1 MEKKYY
7 IFIMDKNNDQSF
19 SIEEIE
25 GWNYICEE
33 ENDTYKMQ
41 PPKICN
47 NNKDVTINISRLDV
61 ENNTNDI
68 PRPESPQGLTCCCG
82 LIKLKTKFN

>member
-1 MEKKYY
+1 MEN
-7 IFIMDKNNDQSF
+7 NNDQKF

-33 ENDTYKMQ
+33 ENDTYQMQ

-47 NNKDVTINISRLDV
+47 NKKDVTINISRLDV

-68 PRPESPQGLTCCCG
+68 PRPESPQELTCCCG